1 MLPMPAHHSA
11 TPLIKIE
18 NLCKSYSLQDANG
31 KTITN
36 QVLFN
41 INLTIHQGEFVA
53 IMGHSGSGKSTLMNI
68 LGCLDTP
75 TSGAYWLTE
84 KNVATLSSDELARIR
99 NRNIGFVFQ
108 GFNLLKRMTA
118 LDNVAVPLLY
128 AGISRANSRKQA
140 LELLRRTGLEN
151 FAMHQPNQLSGGQQQ
166 RVAISRALVNQP
178 PLILADE
185 PTGNLDSQTSR
196 EIMSL
201 FEQLN
206 RDQGITIVLVTHEDD
221 IAAYAKRLIRLKD
234 GHVIYDKNNAI
245 ETTSNQSASVH
256 AIHDHPQSNT
266 D

>member
-1 MLPMPAHHSA
+1 MASIQA
-11 TPLIKIE
+11 TYTANPLIQIE
-18 NLCKSYSLQDANG
+18 DLCKSYSLQGADG

-36 QVLFN
+36 QVLFS
-41 INLTIHQGEFVA
+41 INLTINQGEFVA

-75 TSGAYWLTE
+75 TSGSYWLAG
-84 KNVATLSSDELARIR
+84 KNVAALSGDELAHIR
-99 NRNIGFVFQ
+99 NQSIGFVFQ

-118 LDNVAVPLLY
+118 LDNVATPLLY
-128 AGISRANSRKQA
+128 AGIGRSQSRKRA
-140 LELLRRTGLEN
+140 LELLRRTGLES

-166 RVAISRALVNQP
+166 RVAISRALINEP

-185 PTGNLDSQTSR
+185 PTGNLDTQTSR
-196 EIMSL
+196 EIMLL

-234 GHVIYDKNNAI
+234 GHIILDQHNKASETILNQAADDNALM
-245 ETTSNQSASVH
+245 TQ
-256 AIHDHPQSNT
+256 
-266 D
+266 

>member
-1 MLPMPAHHSA
+1 MLSSQPNPADRS
-11 TPLIKIE
+11 LIRIE
-18 NLCKSYSLQDANG
+18 NLCKSYSLQDAQG

-41 INLTIHQGEFVA
+41 IDLAIDQGEFVA

-75 TSGAYWLTE
+75 TSGSYWLSG

-99 NRNIGFVFQ
+99 NQKIGFVFQ

-118 LDNVAVPLLY
+118 LDNVATPLLY
-128 AGISRANSRKQA
+128 AGISRSQSRKQA

-166 RVAISRALVNQP
+166 RVAISRALINHP

-185 PTGNLDSQTSR
+185 PTGNLDTQTSR
-196 EIMSL
+196 EIMLL
-201 FEQLN
+201 FDQLN
-206 RDQGITIVLVTHEDD
+206 REQGITIVLVTHEDD
-221 IAAYAKRLIRLKD
+221 IAAYARRLIRLKD
-234 GHVIYDKNNAI
+234 GQVIVDDRN
-245 ETTSNQSASVH
+245 SH
-256 AIHDHPQSNT
+256 AAAREEVV
-266 D
+266 

>member
-1 MLPMPAHHSA
+1 MASIQA
-11 TPLIKIE
+11 AYTANPLIQIE
-18 NLCKSYSLQDANG
+18 DLCKSYSLQGADG

-36 QVLFN
+36 QVLFS
-41 INLTIHQGEFVA
+41 INLTINQGEFVA

-75 TSGAYWLTE
+75 TSGSYWLAG
-84 KNVATLSSDELARIR
+84 KNAAALSGDELAHIR
-99 NRNIGFVFQ
+99 NQSIGFVFQ

-118 LDNVAVPLLY
+118 LDNVATPLLY
-128 AGISRANSRKQA
+128 AGIGRSQSRKRA
-140 LELLRRTGLEN
+140 LELLRRTGLES

-166 RVAISRALVNQP
+166 RVAISRALINEP

-185 PTGNLDSQTSR
+185 PTGNLDTQTSR
-196 EIMSL
+196 EIMLL

-234 GHVIYDKNNAI
+234 GHIILDQHNKAS
-245 ETTSNQSASVH
+245 ETILDQAAAGNSPMTQ
-256 AIHDHPQSNT
+256 
-266 D
+266 

>member
-1 MLPMPAHHSA
+1 MAPIQAAH
-11 TPLIKIE
+11 TVNPLIQIE
-18 NLCKSYSLQDANG
+18 DLCKSYSLQGADG

-36 QVLFN
+36 QVLFS
-41 INLTIHQGEFVA
+41 INLTINQGEFVA

-75 TSGAYWLTE
+75 TSGSYWLAG
-84 KNVATLSSDELARIR
+84 KNVAALSGDELAHIR
-99 NRNIGFVFQ
+99 NQSIGFVFQ

-118 LDNVAVPLLY
+118 LDNVATPLLY
-128 AGISRANSRKQA
+128 AGIGRSQSRKRA
-140 LELLRRTGLEN
+140 LELLRRTGLES

-166 RVAISRALVNQP
+166 RVAISRALINEP

-185 PTGNLDSQTSR
+185 PTGNLDTQTSR
-196 EIMSL
+196 EIMLL

-234 GHVIYDKNNAI
+234 GHIILDQHNKASGTI
-245 ETTSNQSASVH
+245 LNQAAAGNS
-256 AIHDHPQSNT
+256 PMTQ
-266 D
+266 